1 MTIGQLYNANNV
13 VVGQAAVF
21 VGIAGLALPVLT
33 GWNQA
38 DPFSPTFWTTP
49 AGWAAVGATDQGW
62 SYAVDK
68 STQTINIEEQS
79 TPVATTISTQ
89 AATIS
94 GALSEDIT
102 KTLTMALNATS
113 ATTAASVGTQTGYDK
128 ILMTDDVI
136 YYALGLVTVNKFGF
150 GRLIY
155 IPKMSQLSNPNV
167 AFRRAADK
175 RQYAVNF
182 VSNCPTGQIETYEF
196 NATK

>member
-1 MTIGQLYNANNV
+1 MTIAQLYNANNV
-13 VVGQAAVF
+13 VVGQAAVY
-21 VGIAGLALPVLT
+21 VGASGLALPALT
-33 GWNQA
+33 TWNQS
-38 DPFSPTFWTTP
+38 DPFAPAFWTTP
-49 AGWAAVGATDQGW
+49 TGWTAVGATDQGW
-62 SYAVDK
+62 SYSVDK

-79 TPVATTISTQ
+79 TPIATTISSQTVTV
-89 AATIS
+89 A

-102 KTLTMALNATS
+102 KTLTLALNATS

-128 ILMTDDVI
+128 ITMTDDVI

-155 IPKMSQLSNPNV
+155 LPKVTQLSNPNV

-182 VSNCPTGQIETYEF
+182 VSACPIDQIATYEF